1 MNPFRLFK
9 VSQDIEPKI
18 SLDLPEIP
26 KYTPDLGW
34 LEQFEY
40 QLLFCPDET
49 QRALPSYTFIA
60 DDSAFVANCYTQKT
74 YDYWEQR
81 VGNLR
86 MGIPLP
92 ASNCTVGTLF
102 PRSRKIKGE
111 LHVVRPK
118 AFIELDDY
126 KQNTHMF
133 IRKRVN
139 VLLPH
144 KPLLNRNVSL
154 RDNGKEL
161 PLALQ
166 GRKIMLG
173 AERVY
178 IIRAWMYV
186 ANPNY
191 WDDLLDA
198 GWSGFKHVHQFQS
211 KRQWLGEYSYFTKHE
226 FKD

>member
-9 VSQDIEPKI
+9 EDQVIEPEEK
-18 SLDLPEIP
+18 LDIP
-26 KYTPDLGW
+26 QPPRYTPDLGW
-34 LEQFEY
+34 LEQWQF
-40 QLLFCPDET
+40 QLLFCPDEI
-49 QRALPSYTFIA
+49 QRSHPAYTFIA
-60 DDSAFVANCYTQKT
+60 DNSAFVANCYTQKE
-74 YDYWEQR
+74 YDYWEQHVGDTR
-81 VGNLR
+81 V
-86 MGIPLP
+86 GIPLP
-92 ASNCTVGTLF
+92 ASDITAGTLF
-102 PRSRKIKGE
+102 PQSCKIKGE
-111 LHVVRPK
+111 LHCVRPK
-118 AFIELDDY
+118 AFIGLDDY
-126 KQNTHMF
+126 KQNTDMF

-154 RDNGKEL
+154 REKGKEL

-178 IIRAWMYV
+178 IIRAWMYI
-186 ANPNY
+186 ANPSY
-191 WDDLLDA
+191 WNDLLDA

-211 KRQWLGEYSYFTKHE
+211 KRQWLGKYSYFTKHE